1 MSEGSRPD
9 QPSSQSRRSLGVVG
23 ATMLVLVS
31 VLVAI
36 FAIGALYL
44 ALGFPVDAAQ
54 QLQLSRAIQ
63 ATLQA

>member
-1 MSEGSRPD
+1 
-9 QPSSQSRRSLGVVG
+9 
-23 ATMLVLVS
+23 MLVLVS